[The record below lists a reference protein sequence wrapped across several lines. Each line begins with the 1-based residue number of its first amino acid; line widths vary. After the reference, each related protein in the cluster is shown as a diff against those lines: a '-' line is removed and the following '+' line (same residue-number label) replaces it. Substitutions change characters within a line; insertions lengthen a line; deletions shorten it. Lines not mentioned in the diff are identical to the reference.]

1 MGIAGGREYLL
12 LAFASQTG
20 PLAEG
25 GAENRPHMGRESIMS
40 ARIQRPA
47 ATDLHALLALVAGSA
62 IVCEP
67 AQPPE
72 ALFAD
77 WEKARKSA
85 DVDALIL
92 AWIASHVPGSAHRG
106 RLH

>member
-1 MGIAGGREYLL
+1 
-12 LAFASQTG
+12 
-20 PLAEG
+20 
-25 GAENRPHMGRESIMS
+25 MS
-40 ARIQRPA
+40 ANTQRPA
-47 ATDLHALLALVAGSA
+47 ATDLCAVLALVAGSA
-62 IVCEP
+62 IRCGP

-77 WEKARKSA
+77 WEKERKSA
-85 DVDALIL
+85 NVDALIL

>member
-47 ATDLHALLALVAGSA
+47 ATDLHALLALVAG
-62 IVCEP
+62 P